1 LLRCQRL
8 SGFVGIL
15 GALVEDFLPAGGVV
29 GECVAVDGE
38 KGGFFGGM
46 LNS

>member
-15 GALVEDFLPAGGVV
+15 GALVDDLFAAGGAD